1 MPRKIA
7 VIGVPSSAGA
17 YAIGQEAAPAAL
29 RAAGLVARL
38 REAGAEVDDTGDPPI
53 WAWRPDRGRP
63 LAQNLEAVI
72 DQVRATRQ
80 RVARAT
86 RDGKIALVL
95 GGDCTVG
102 IGTVSGVLDLTES
115 VGLIYFDLHADL
127 NTPASVND
135 GALDWMGV
143 AHMLALEGTE
153 ADLARV
159 ARRVP
164 MLRPDQIVLFA
175 HAMESATPWEK
186 EQIKRMSLARI
197 AVEEVRQDAAAT
209 AREAVAGVR
218 SRFTRYLVHLDVDV
232 IDFTDAPL
240 SENAGRNTG
249 LSFRDAVQA
258 LGALLADEGLVALT
272 IAELN
277 PAHAVA
283 EVGLLERF
291 AAALADAIQ
300 P

>member
-1 MPRKIA
+1 

-38 REAGAEVDDTGDPPI
+38 RGAGAEVDDTGDSPV

-63 LAQNLEAVI
+63 RAQNLGAVI
-72 DQVRATRQ
+72 DQVRATRE

-86 RDGKIALVL
+86 RDGKLALVL

-102 IGTVSGVLDLTES
+102 IGTVSGVLDLDES

-143 AHMLALEGTE
+143 AHMLALDGTE
-153 ADLARV
+153 PDLARV
-159 ARRVP
+159 AQRVP

-175 HAMESATPWEK
+175 HGMESATAWEK
-186 EQIKRMSLARI
+186 EQIQRMNLTRI
-197 AVEEVRQDAAAT
+197 SVEEVREDAAAA
-209 AREAVAGVR
+209 ARDAVAGVR

-240 SENAGRNTG
+240 SENTGRNTG
-249 LSFRDAVQA
+249 LSFRDAAQA
-258 LGALLADEGLVALT
+258 LRALLADEGLVALT
-272 IAELN
+272 VAELN
-277 PAHAVA
+277 PAHAAA
-283 EVGLLERF
+283 EEGLLERF
-291 AAALADAIQ
+291 AVALADAIQ

>member
-17 YAIGQEAAPAAL
+17 YANGQEAAPAAL
-29 RAAGLVARL
+29 RAAGLVARI
-38 REAGAEVDDTGDPPI
+38 RAAGAEVDDTGDSPV

-72 DQVRATRQ
+72 DQVRATRE

-86 RDGKIALVL
+86 RDGKVALVL

-102 IGTVSGVLDLTES
+102 IGTVSGVLDLDES
-115 VGLIYFDLHADL
+115 VGLIYFDLHADM

-143 AHMLALEGTE
+143 AHMLALDGTE
-153 ADLARV
+153 PDLARV

-175 HAMESATPWEK
+175 HGMKSATPWEK
-186 EQIKRMSLARI
+186 EQIQRMNLARI
-197 AVEEVRQDAAAT
+197 SVEEVRHDAAAA
-209 AREAVAGVR
+209 ARDAVARLR

-232 IDFTDAPL
+232 LDFTDAPL
-240 SENAGRNTG
+240 SENTGRNTG
-249 LSFRDAVQA
+249 LTFGAAAQA
-258 LGALLADEGLVALT
+258 LHALLADDGLVALT
-272 IAELN
+272 VAELN
-277 PAHAVA
+277 PVHAAA
-283 EVGLLERF
+283 EEGLLERF

>member
-29 RAAGLVARL
+29 RAAGLVPRL
-38 REAGAEVDDTGDPPI
+38 RAAGADVDDTGDSPI
-53 WAWRPDRGRP
+53 WAWRPDRVRP
-63 LAQNLEAVI
+63 RAQNLEAVI

-86 RDGKIALVL
+86 RDGRIAFVL

-102 IGTVSGVLDLTES
+102 LGTVSGVLDVNES
-115 VGLIYFDLHADL
+115 VGMIYFDLHADM

-143 AHMLALEGTE
+143 AHMLALDGTE
-153 ADLARV
+153 PDLTRV
-159 ARRVP
+159 GRRVP
-164 MLRPDQIVLFA
+164 LLGAEQIALFA
-175 HAMESATPWEK
+175 HGLESATPWEK
-186 EQIKRMSLARI
+186 EQIERMSLARI
-197 AVEEVRQDAAAT
+197 SVEDVRQDAAAA
-209 AREAVAGVR
+209 ARDAVAGMR
-218 SRFTRYLVHLDVDV
+218 SRFSQYLVHLDVDV

-240 SENAGRNTG
+240 SENTGRNTG
-249 LSFRDAVQA
+249 LSFGAAAQA
-258 LGALLADEGLVALT
+258 LHALLADEGLVALT
-272 IAELN
+272 VAEVN
-277 PAHAVA
+277 PAHAIA
-283 EVGLLERF
+283 EEGLLERF
-291 AAALADAIQ
+291 AATLADAIQ